1 MTARAVVWATRA
13 STPLAFCLRQGF
25 GRREGAR
32 VETRWEI
39 TEEVT
44 LQITTQ
50 ITLLQMTTQRRR

>member
-1 MTARAVVWATRA
+1 MTARAVVWATQA

-25 GRREGAR
+25 GRRAGAR

-44 LQITTQ
+44 LQITLQ
-50 ITLLQMTTQRRR
+50 ITLQMTTQRRR

>member
-25 GRREGAR
+25 GRRAGAR
-32 VETRWEI
+32 VETRWET

-44 LQITTQ
+44 LQITLQMT
-50 ITLLQMTTQRRR
+50 TQMTTQRRR